1 MPKFRFLSFFVFL
14 GLLHAACVSI
24 TFLNSRTILGGLE
37 LWGPSVKLGLS
48 PPKDPN
54 AYADF
59 EAAAHELLTTKA
71 DSGDGKI
78 EVFSMGS
85 TADYV
90 QAQAVRRKQTNA
102 LN

>member
-1 MPKFRFLSFFVFL
+1 M
-14 GLLHAACVSI
+14 HAACVSI